1 MIIIALCS
9 LLIKQ
14 KNTYL
19 LYFSE
24 INLLLWK
31 CNKEKWLNSEEKLH
45 RTKMSIT
52 QCSSAEVTN
61 GMQKLINSEI
71 LKLKL

>member
-9 LLIKQ
+9 LLKQ
-14 KNTYL
+14 KTMYL

-24 INLLLWK
+24 INLMLWK
-31 CNKEKWLNSEEKLH
+31 CNKENWLNSEEKLH
-45 RTKMSIT
+45 RAKISIA

-61 GMQKLINSEI
+61 GTQKLINSGVLN
-71 LKLKL
+71 LKL